1 MKNDAMQIALSGI
14 SARIEISPR
23 GRESWG
29 GKNGESKGIGMGLL
43 RERNSM
49 SSKNSK
55 GFSMLELLVVI
66 GIGFTM
72 AAVSVMALLPLFL
85 KSHVD
90 SGYDTTLAVLR
101 NTRNLAIA
109 QTHEYIITFTP
120 TVGTTPATITV
131 QYQPAAAAGVIPPP
145 QLVNT
150 YTLPPDVNFAVK
162 TGFPSNTPDAFGSG
176 VTAID
181 FGYGPNQTSGQ
192 PTVVFGPDGGAYDQN
207 GDYNGG
213 VVYLVR
219 SADTT
224 MYNSRAIT
232 VFGAT
237 GRVRGWR
244 LDSVSGTATWEQ
256 Q

>member
-1 MKNDAMQIALSGI
+1 
-14 SARIEISPR
+14 
-23 GRESWG
+23 
-29 GKNGESKGIGMGLL
+29 
-43 RERNSM
+43 
-49 SSKNSK
+49 
-55 GFSMLELLVVI
+55 MLELLVVI

-72 AAVSVMALLPLFL
+72 AAVSVMALLPMFL

-90 SGYDTTLAVLR
+90 SAYDTTLAVLR

-109 QTHEYIITFTP
+109 QTHEYIITFSS
-120 TVGTTPATITV
+120 TVGATPATIEV
-131 QYQPAAAAGVIPPP
+131 QYQPAAVAGVIPPP

-162 TGFPSNTPDAFGSG
+162 VGFPASTPDNFGTG

-192 PTVVFGPDGGAYDQN
+192 PKIVFGPDGGAYDQN

-213 VVYLVR
+213 VVYIVR
-219 SADTT
+219 PSDTT
-224 MYNSRAIT
+224 IYNSRAIT
-232 VFGAT
+232 VWGAT

-244 LDSVSGTATWEQ
+244 LDSVSNVATWEQ